1 MAEKGRDPFLYNPRL
16 RAAQAGKVSRDS
28 GDLCLRLI
36 LDRRSLWP
44 RNRQT
49 FMSPSE
55 TYSLSTWRSRI
66 YRYCE
71 LPFSRLSTAGRLT
84 MPRTSGID
92 FSVTPLSVSIAPQ
105 SIQSIRIA
113 GMATTAGSLEI
124 RGVTLR
130 LPDGAACDILLP
142 VIDDT
147 ERKREDKRKSRAV
160 SEYSKAKRQ
169 GIDARWPAPSEPA
182 RESAAPDALVDKW
195 LECKVVDEQPL
206 IWIKKTNLT
215 HGTIMLYD
223 GET

>member
-1 MAEKGRDPFLYNPRL
+1 
-16 RAAQAGKVSRDS
+16 
-28 GDLCLRLI
+28 
-36 LDRRSLWP
+36 
-44 RNRQT
+44 
-49 FMSPSE
+49 
-55 TYSLSTWRSRI
+55 
-66 YRYCE
+66 
-71 LPFSRLSTAGRLT
+71 
-84 MPRTSGID
+84 MPRTSGVD

-113 GMATTAGSLEI
+113 GMATAAGSLEI

-169 GIDARWPAPSEPA
+169 GMDARWPAPSEPA